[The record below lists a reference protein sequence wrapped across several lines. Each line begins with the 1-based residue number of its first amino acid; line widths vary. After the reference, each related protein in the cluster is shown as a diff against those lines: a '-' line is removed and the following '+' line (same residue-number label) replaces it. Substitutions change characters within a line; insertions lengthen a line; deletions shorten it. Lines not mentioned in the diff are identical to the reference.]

1 MRTPCHCTGG
11 LGHQHPRSQGLS
23 CLKAEQRG
31 GDEKRRRGVK
41 ARGGAWCTGVVA
53 HPGRWCRS
61 GGDGGG
67 CSAGGSGH
75 APSLL
80 HKRRIKVL
88 LLLYIIYQYAY
99 SCHAHAGIPH
109 RTPAL
114 ASLRLPSYP
123 HSQQPPSGSL
133 GRKTKPTPSPPL
145 PRPRCT
151 ASISLVFAQ
160 KPLGWGRSPHD
171 KIHSPMG
178 ESKNEWV
185 DQ

>member
-1 MRTPCHCTGG
+1 MPCFESHIINCKVNAHT
-11 LGHQHPRSQGLS
+11 HPPNH
-23 CLKAEQRG
+23 
-31 GDEKRRRGVK
+31 
-41 ARGGAWCTGVVA
+41 T
-53 HPGRWCRS
+53 HTHT
-61 GGDGGG
+61 
-67 CSAGGSGH
+67 H
-75 APSLL
+75 APT
-80 HKRRIKVL
+80 HTHRIKVL
-88 LLLYIIYQYAY
+88 LLLHIYQYAY

-151 ASISLVFAQ
+151 AFVSLVFAQ
-160 KPLGWGRSPHD
+160 KPQGRSRSPHD
-171 KIHSPMG
+171 KVIHPRQKSFPHG

-185 DQ
+185 DQKTRN